1 MNRQA
6 DMMTSLREVGYRL
19 TPQRMMILST
29 FNQCEGHITAEAI
42 HERVRKEY
50 PFVAISTVY
59 RTLQLLKKLRLVTET
74 DLGSGVVQYELSE
87 RGRHHHL
94 VCRACGQT
102 APLDDSFL
110 EPLARRIEKTY
121 RFQAD
126 LEHFAIFGLCSQCQD
141 AARPEGPSTGS
152 AR

>member
-50 PFVAISTVY
+50 PFVDISTVY
-59 RTLQLLKKLRLVTET
+59 RTLQLLKKLRLVTE
-74 DLGSGVVQYELSE
+74 
-87 RGRHHHL
+87 
-94 VCRACGQT
+94 
-102 APLDDSFL
+102 
-110 EPLARRIEKTY
+110 
-121 RFQAD
+121 AD
-126 LEHFAIFGLCSQCQD
+126 LDHFAIFGLCSQCQD
-141 AARPEGPSTGS
+141 GARPEGPSTGS